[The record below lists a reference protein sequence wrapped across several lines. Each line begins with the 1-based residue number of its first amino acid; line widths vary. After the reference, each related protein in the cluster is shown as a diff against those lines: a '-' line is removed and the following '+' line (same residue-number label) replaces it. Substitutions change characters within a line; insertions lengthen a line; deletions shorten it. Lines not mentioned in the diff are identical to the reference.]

1 MAPVAPARLL
11 LQVAAGLA
19 SAVAVLTVAVLA
31 VDPLPG
37 EAAVLRA
44 VRGNPATSGGWQA
57 VSDAT
62 DLLPVLLL
70 CVAGSI
76 ALLLTGRRV
85 PAFLLLAAPFGAAAL
100 TRLVKALV
108 RRERPPQMLSAEAS
122 EFCFPS
128 GHLAH
133 GTAAVAVVVA
143 LLLPVL
149 GRRGRLLAVAAGLV
163 VLAVTGAAQLAL
175 ARHYPSDLVAGL
187 LLGAAWVAVLLAA
200 AVSRRR

>member
-1 MAPVAPARLL
+1 MPARLL
-11 LQVAAGLA
+11 LRVAAGLA
-19 SAVAVLTVAVLA
+19 AAVAGLTVAVLA

-37 EAAVLRA
+37 ETAVLRA
-44 VRGNPATSGGWQA
+44 VRGDPATSGGWQA

-62 DLLPVLLL
+62 DLMPVVLL
-70 CVAGSI
+70 CVAGSV

-85 PAFLLLAAPFGAAAL
+85 PALLLVAAPLGAAAL
-100 TRLVKALV
+100 TRLVKQLV
-108 RRERPPQMLSAEAS
+108 RRERPPEMLSAQAS

-143 LLLPVL
+143 LLVPVL
-149 GRRGRLLAVAAGLV
+149 GRRGRVPAVAVGLTALV
-163 VLAVTGAAQLAL
+163 VIGAAQLVL

>member
-1 MAPVAPARLL
+1 MAPARLL
-11 LQVAAGLA
+11 LWVAAGLA
-19 SAVAVLTVAVLA
+19 SAVAVLAVAVLA

-37 EAAVLRA
+37 ETALLRA
-44 VRGNPATSGGWQA
+44 VRGDPATSGGWQG

-62 DLLPVLLL
+62 DLLPVVLL
-70 CVAGSI
+70 CVAGAV

-85 PAFLLLAAPFGAAAL
+85 PALLLVVAPLGAAAV
-100 TRLVKALV
+100 TRLVKQLV
-108 RRERPPQMLSAEAS
+108 RRERPPEMLSAQAS

-133 GTAAVAVVVA
+133 GTAAVAIVVA
-143 LLLPVL
+143 LLVPVL
-149 GRRGRLLAVAAGLV
+149 GRRGRLLVVAAGLA
-163 VLAVTGAAQLAL
+163 VLAVTGAAQLVL

-187 LLGAAWVAVLLAA
+187 LLGGAWVAVLLAA

>member
-1 MAPVAPARLL
+1 VPPARSLL
-11 LQVAAGLA
+11 WVAAGLA
-19 SAVAVLTVAVLA
+19 SAVAVLAVAVLA

-37 EAAVLRA
+37 ETALMRA
-44 VRGNPATSGGWQA
+44 IRGDPQGGSGGWQA

-62 DLLPVLLL
+62 DLLPVVLL
-70 CVAGSI
+70 CVASAV
-76 ALLLTGRRV
+76 ALLLTGRRG
-85 PAFLLLAAPFGAAAL
+85 PALLLVAAPLGAAAL
-100 TRLVKALV
+100 TRLVKQLV
-108 RRERPPQMLSAEAS
+108 RRERPPEMLSAEAS

-133 GTAAVAVVVA
+133 GTAAAAVVVA

-149 GRRGRLLAVAAGLV
+149 GRRGRPLLVAAGLV
-163 VLAVTGAAQLAL
+163 VLALTGAAQLVL
-175 ARHYPSDLVAGL
+175 ARHYPSDLIAGV